1 VRLAHSRL
9 PNYELR
15 IAGSPDAGDQTHF
28 QELQRLSRAL
38 PVKWCG
44 HLEDIASFMAD
55 LDIFAMISEPAGCP
69 NASLEAMAAGLP
81 IVATDHG
88 GAAEQVIHGVNGL
101 LVPRADTEAFA
112 ESLVAIA
119 NDAADARAD
128 GRRQSGTRRY
138 RL

>member
-1 VRLAHSRL
+1 M
-9 PNYELR
+9 
-15 IAGSPDAGDQTHF
+15 
-28 QELQRLSRAL
+28 
-38 PVKWCG
+38 PVEWLG
-44 HLEDIASFMAD
+44 NVTDVAAFHDS
-55 LDIFAMISEPAGCP
+55 LDVFAMISEPAGCP

-119 NDAADARAD
+119 NDAGMRARMGAASQERAASVFSLERMLESYSALL
-128 GRRQSGTRRY
+128 GAAPA
-138 RL
+138 